1 MNGAEAALSEGMR
14 DMLTELA
21 EDSRVISTIPL
32 PFSEWRPSDDPVDAR
47 WRTISQLERR
57 ETQQLVRAYEDLIDY
72 CETLGVRRPVT
83 DRSVDVRWH
92 QETVARFKSEAAFLL
107 TETDEREHAEGRPSR
122 AAPELQASAH
132 ARPFKATAIHRRQ
145 GRGRET

>member
-1 MNGAEAALSEGMR
+1 MRRLRWPDSTNSVSEKPG
-14 DMLTELA
+14 
-21 EDSRVISTIPL
+21 TI
-32 PFSEWRPSDDPVDAR
+32 
-47 WRTISQLERR
+47 Q
-57 ETQQLVRAYEDLIDY
+57 IDY
-72 CETLGVRRPVT
+72 CETLGVQRPVT

-132 ARPFKATAIHRRQ
+132 AGPFKPTAIPSSFRTGSRDIA
-145 GRGRET
+145 RGSSIGV